1 MKLWTP
7 PRQKRRARDWLR
19 EPAAPAAY
27 AEPALKSIQSIA
39 AQSGHTLASLA
50 NKSGVSRST
59 LRNWFSGKTMRPQ
72 LPTVKVVLKGLGY
85 SVTFTKD

>member
-1 MKLWTP
+1 MS
-7 PRQKRRARDWLR
+7 RQRPL
-19 EPAAPAAY
+19 PMPSQS
-27 AEPALKSIQSIA
+27 LKNIQSIA

-72 LPTVKVVLKGLGY
+72 LPTVKAVLKGLGY

>member
-7 PRQKRRARDWLR
+7 PQQKRRVRDWLR

>member
-1 MKLWTP
+1 M
-7 PRQKRRARDWLR
+7 
-19 EPAAPAAY
+19 
-27 AEPALKSIQSIA
+27 
-39 AQSGHTLASLA
+39 ASLA

>member
-19 EPAAPAAY
+19 ESAVPVAY

-39 AQSGHTLASLA
+39 AQSGHTMASLA